1 MNSSDLA
8 YYKNLEYNIII
19 EKEMDEDDQWFIAY
33 ANELGKYS
41 CYGRGDTR
49 EEAIGSFLEEKDVF
63 LEYLFNEGLEIPEPK
78 KKPEDKHSGFLMFER
93 LPTFMLNWFTRP
105 NNKGFH

>member
-78 KKPEDKHSGFLMFER
+78 KKPEDKHSGFFNVR
-93 LPTFMLNWFTRP
+93 TSS
-105 NNKGFH
+105 HIHA